1 MGLRNSVLAEM
12 LLIALV
18 YGLGV
23 LFIWRR
29 HATAN
34 RVVGEGRLL

>member
-1 MGLRNSVLAEM
+1 MLAEM

-23 LFIWRR
+23 LFIWWR

-34 RVVGEGRLL
+34 QVVGGDCLR

>member
-1 MGLRNSVLAEM
+1 MRLRNSVLAEV
-12 LLIALV
+12 LV

-34 RVVGEGRLL
+34 QVVGEGCRR

>member
-1 MGLRNSVLAEM
+1 MRLSNSVLAEV
-12 LLIALV
+12 LLIAIV

-29 HATAN
+29 HAAMDVPTCGT
-34 RVVGEGRLL
+34 R